1 MKGTLYPT
9 QKAAKLALQAL
20 LDSNDKAVYRAIL
33 LIYARQTAGEKTT
46 MSTLED
52 NGIGFSGCD
61 AELLSSYATQIQTR
75 GWLTTNQLPHARR
88 KIRKYWRQLWQ
99 LAEQKAA
106 SRAPAQLELAA

>member
-9 QKAAKLALQAL
+9 QKAAKEALQAL
-20 LDSNDKAVYRAIL
+20 LDSNDRAVYRAIL
-33 LIYARQTAGEKTT
+33 LIYDRQTEGEKET
-46 MSTLED
+46 MCTIAD

-61 AELLSSYATQIQTR
+61 AELLSSFATQIKAR
-75 GWLTTNQLPHARR
+75 GWLTSNQLPFARR

-106 SRAPAQLELAA
+106 AAAPEQGVLQ